1 MLITPVK
8 VVFKQLEDALMQI
21 TNEQYALALPV
32 FSGASIGGHSR
43 HLVELFNELLSGYE
57 SGIINYENRQRDKVL
72 ENDKDALISALHKIS
87 ALLNRRDKPL
97 LLMADYDYNET
108 AVVNCCSSY
117 HRELAH
123 VLDHAVHHLALIKIG
138 LLHVQP
144 NINLPAEFG
153 VAAATIKSNRQC
165 AQ

>member
-1 MLITPVK
+1 MLVTPVK
-8 VVFKQLEDALMQI
+8 VVFKQLEDALIQI
-21 TNEQYALALPV
+21 SNVQYALPLPV

-57 SGIINYENRQRDKVL
+57 SGTINYENRKRDKVL
-72 ENDKDALISALHKIS
+72 ETDKSALIDAMHKIS
-87 ALLNRRDKPL
+87 PQLSRQDKPL
-97 LLMADYDYNET
+97 LLMADYDYDNVS
-108 AVVNCCSSY
+108 VVNCCSSY

-138 LLHVQP
+138 LLYVHP
-144 NINLPAEFG
+144 HINLPAEFG

-165 AQ
+165 VQ